1 MLVHN
6 VHTHERDREEFLIDS
21 LKPRNLCRKALE
33 RLDDDEEEG
42 QMWEEEP
49 LNQRTL
55 LGGMI
60 LALLHC
66 FFMFV
71 PPLPQGITLLYSL
84 RFCRLKQNTLQDST

>member
-1 MLVHN
+1 MFVHN

-33 RLDDDEEEG
+33 RLDGDEEEG

-55 LGGMI
+55 LGG
-60 LALLHC
+60 
-66 FFMFV
+66 
-71 PPLPQGITLLYSL
+71 
-84 RFCRLKQNTLQDST
+84 